1 MPEKN
6 SLVMA
11 VAALTLSLCLSAP
24 PAPASTVRI
33 YVTNSAG
40 DGLHVI
46 DPAINKVVQ
55 IIKGTEVPHG
65 VGFAPDGTRVYVT
78 NEADHTLDV
87 VAQKS
92 GKIIKKVPLSGRPN
106 NLAVTKDG
114 GRVVVA
120 VAQEPGAMD
129 VVDTKLLKVTNSIPM
144 HGRLHNVY
152 VTPDGKHAVAG
163 STRTNILT
171 VVDLQTEQP
180 VWELKFEGGVRPNAF
195 EAGPDG
201 STRRIFVQLSNLS
214 GFAVVDFAER
224 KEVDRIKLPSQPSG
238 FGVAEGRTGTPSH
251 GIGVAPDGKT
261 LWVNSTFANAVF
273 AYSLPDLKL
282 LGHVSFPELKVPG
295 HDPVGA
301 IADWLTFMPD
311 SKKIYVSNSAFKSV
325 LAIDMNA
332 MKVTAKIPV
341 GEVPKRINTLVLR

>member
-11 VAALTLSLCLSAP
+11 AAALALSLWFSAP
-24 PAPASTVRI
+24 AAASTVRI

-46 DPAINKVVQ
+46 DPASNKVVQ
-55 IIKGTEVPHG
+55 IIKGIEVPHG

-78 NEADHTLDV
+78 NEADSTLDIIE
-87 VAQKS
+87 QKS

-224 KEVDRIKLPSQPSG
+224 KEVDRIKLPTEPSG

-261 LWVNSTFANAVF
+261 LWLNSTFANAVF

-282 LGHVSFPELKVPG
+282 LGHVSFPELNVPG
-295 HDPVGA
+295 YDSIGA

-311 SKKIYVSNSAFKSV
+311 SKRIYVSNSAFKSV
-325 LAIDMNA
+325 LAIDMNT

>member
-1 MPEKN
+1 
-6 SLVMA
+6 MA
-11 VAALTLSLCLSAP
+11 AAALALSLWFSAP
-24 PAPASTVRI
+24 AAASTVRI

-46 DPAINKVVQ
+46 DPASNKVVQ
-55 IIKGTEVPHG
+55 IIKGIEVPHG

-114 GRVVVA
+114 GRIVVA
-120 VAQEPGAMD
+120 VAQDPGAMD

-224 KEVDRIKLPSQPSG
+224 KEVDRIKLPTEPSG

-261 LWVNSTFANAVF
+261 LWLNSTFANAVF

-282 LGHVSFPELKVPG
+282 LGHVSFPELNVPG
-295 HDPVGA
+295 HDPIGA

-311 SKKIYVSNSAFKSV
+311 SKRIYVSNSAFKSV